1 MSGSGFN
8 KGLISETIFDVH
20 KIYKMNKSETEDQ
33 EPLTQDEVTN
43 IMTDNFYNKLAMV
56 SLKIFSAESAIYKS
70 ASIRG
75 FSIIDEIFCYLNLW
89 FINFGISKFK
99 NY

>member
-1 MSGSGFN
+1 
-8 KGLISETIFDVH
+8 
-20 KIYKMNKSETEDQ
+20 MNKSETEDQ

-75 FSIIDEIFCYLNLW
+75 FLTIDETVFLNHT
-89 FINFGISKFK
+89 GSSKLT